1 LSTYDCKTANEPAL
15 VITTC
20 RSTALIVKIYTHTS
34 PFVRLCRGW
43 RQFSAVSFKLSWR
56 GNLRQFF
63 TNLAYLTNYSIPLST
78 KSQ

>member
-34 PFVRLCRGW
+34 PC
-43 RQFSAVSFKLSWR
+43 QALS
-56 GNLRQFF
+56 G
-63 TNLAYLTNYSIPLST
+63 LATV
-78 KSQ
+78 